1 MLIDFTLENH
11 QAFLKK
17 ATISF
22 VADRRTRKLRSNLLE
37 AGSLSVV
44 KSIGLYGANNT
55 GKTCLLRAVEDMKMV
70 LSNIQNIPFSPN
82 IFSSSPVTSMGVTF
96 ANGRGENG
104 IYHYEFSYNVQTREY
119 VYEKFEEIAIYP
131 SRNRASRVLFLRD
144 KITNH
149 FECADKEVETALKYA
164 SYLSPLL
171 YGMNIE
177 SSPTLTKYRNEC
189 KTFADSLSIIASYNI
204 PLNNTIAILKGSD
217 EKKKK
222 LIVEFVKN
230 ADVSLEDFRYDPKR
244 TVGVTPETLINE
256 EILKQIG
263 LEDQFHLVSTYRGK
277 NVPSLAFDSTGTKKI
292 EAYASYIIDAI
303 QNGKTL
309 VVDELEASL
318 NFALTRA
325 MVALFNNLQNE
336 KAQLFFSTQDV
347 ALLDCPFLMRKE
359 QIWFATKENGNATL
373 FSLKDSTA
381 REGIRETENVYGRYT
396 RGSFKGVPNPQ
407 LINSLM
413 DMLKK

>member
-22 VADRRTRKLRSNLLE
+22 VADKRTRKLRSNLLE

-44 KSIGLYGANNT
+44 KSIGLYGSNNT

-82 IFSSSPVTSMGVTF
+82 IFSNSPVTSMGVTF

-104 IYHYEFSYNVQTREY
+104 IFHYEFSYNVATREY
-119 VYEKFEEIAIYP
+119 VYEKFEEISVYT
-131 SRNRASRVLFLRD
+131 SRNRSSRILFLRD
-144 KITNH
+144 KISNH
-149 FECADKEVETALKYA
+149 FECSDKEVETALKYA

-204 PLNNTIAILKGSD
+204 PLNNTIAILKGND

-244 TVGVTPETLINE
+244 ALSMTPETPINE
-256 EILKQIG
+256 EILKSIG

-277 NVPSLAFDSTGTKKI
+277 SVPSLAFDSTGTKKI

-309 VVDELEASL
+309 IVDELEASL

-359 QIWFATKENGNATL
+359 QIWFATKEEGSAAL
-373 FSLKDSTA
+373 FSLADSTA
-381 REGIRETENVYGRYT
+381 RDGIRKTENVYGRYT

>member
-1 MLIDFTLENH
+1 MLIDFTVENH

-22 VADRRTRKLRSNLLE
+22 LADKRTKKLRSNLLE
-37 AGSLSVV
+37 AGPFSVV
-44 KSIGLYGANNT
+44 KSIGLYGSNNT

-70 LSNIQNIPFSPN
+70 LSNVQNIPFSPN
-82 IFSSSPVTSMGVTF
+82 IFSNSPITSMGITF
-96 ANGRGENG
+96 ANGKGENG
-104 IYHYEFSYNVQTREY
+104 IYHYEFSYNVATHEY
-119 VYEKFEEIAIYP
+119 IYEKFEEVRVYA
-131 SRNRASRVLFLRD
+131 SRNHSSRILFVRD
-144 KITNH
+144 KTNNR
-149 FECADKEVETALKYA
+149 FECADKEAEVALKYA
-164 SYLSPLL
+164 TYLSPLL

-177 SSPTLTKYRNEC
+177 SSKSLTKYRNEC
-189 KTFADSLSIIASYNI
+189 QTFADSLSIIASYNI
-204 PLNNTIAILKGSD
+204 PLNNTIAILKGND
-217 EKKKK
+217 DKKKK

-244 TVGVTPETLINE
+244 AVALTAETPINE

-303 QNGKTL
+303 QGGKTL
-309 VVDELEASL
+309 VIDELEASL

-325 MVALFNNLQNE
+325 IVALFNNLQNE
-336 KAQLFFSTQDV
+336 SAQLFFSTQDV

-359 QIWFATKENGNATL
+359 QIWFANKENGNATL
-373 FSLKDSTA
+373 FSLADSTKE
-381 REGIRETENVYGRYT
+381 RNLVGFCVI
-396 RGSFKGVPNPQ
+396 F
-407 LINSLM
+407 
-413 DMLKK
+413 

>member
-1 MLIDFTLENH
+1 
-11 QAFLKK
+11 
-17 ATISF
+17 

-55 GKTCLLRAVEDMKMV
+55 GKTCLLRAIEDMKMV

-82 IFSSSPVTSMGVTF
+82 IFSASPVTSMGVTF
-96 ANGRGENG
+96 ANGKGENG
-104 IYHYEFSYNVQTREY
+104 IYHYEFSYNVATREY
-119 VYEKFEEIAIYP
+119 IYEKFEEISVYP
-131 SRNRASRVLFLRD
+131 SRNRTARVLFSRD
-144 KITNH
+144 KTTSH
-149 FECADKEVETALKYA
+149 FECADKEVEAALKYA

-204 PLNNTIAILKGSD
+204 PLNNTIAILKGND

-244 TVGVTPETLINE
+244 AVSMTVETPINE

-359 QIWFATKENGNATL
+359 QIWFAAKEDGNATL